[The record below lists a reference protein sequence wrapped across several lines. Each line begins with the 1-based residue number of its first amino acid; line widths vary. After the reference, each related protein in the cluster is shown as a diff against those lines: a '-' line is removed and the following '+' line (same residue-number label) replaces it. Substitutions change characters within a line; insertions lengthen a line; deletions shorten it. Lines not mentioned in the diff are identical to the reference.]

1 MVFSASNAVDDA
13 PELMFLVRFTR
24 VNKHNDAGY
33 VASKLNDN

>member
-1 MVFSASNAVDDA
+1 MDFSASNVVEDT

-24 VNKHNDAGY
+24 VIINNDAGN